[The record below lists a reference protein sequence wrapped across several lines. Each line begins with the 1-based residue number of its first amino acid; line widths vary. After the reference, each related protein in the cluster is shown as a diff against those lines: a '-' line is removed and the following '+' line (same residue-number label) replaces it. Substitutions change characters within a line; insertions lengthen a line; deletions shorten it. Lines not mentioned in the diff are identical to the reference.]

1 MLNFR
6 QLYYFWNVATAGGM
20 RRAADRMHLTPQTLS
35 GQIGELERDLGVEL
49 FRRSGRRLEI
59 TEAGKL
65 VLSRADE
72 IFQIGKELTDILKI
86 SPPEEALPFR
96 VGLADTVPKSI
107 AFRLLAPAFRLDR
120 PVRLFCHRDR
130 LENLFAELAI
140 HKLDLVIADRQLP
153 PELGVKGFNHLLGRC
168 SVTFF
173 GTRALVRRHAPGFPK
188 SLDGAPLLIPSGSAA
203 GHGFLG
209 RWFEEHGLHPQVVGE
224 FDDTALMKTFGQA
237 GLGLFPAPSVMGEE
251 VRRLYDVDV
260 VGEARDI
267 NLRYYAIS
275 AERRLRH
282 PAVMAVSEH
291 ARQDLF
297 VDELRS
303 KGTLEPFRPGQGAGA
318 SDA

>member
-1 MLNFR
+1 MLNYR
-6 QLYYFWNVATAGGM
+6 QLYYFWNVAMAGGI

-35 GQIGELERDLGVEL
+35 GQIGELERELGVSL

-72 IFQIGKELTDILKI
+72 IFQIGSELVDILKNA
-86 SPPEEALPFR
+86 PPEEALPFR
-96 VGLADTVPKSI
+96 VGLADSVPKSI
-107 AFRLLAPAFRLDR
+107 AFRLLAPAFGLGR

-153 PELGVKGFNHLLGRC
+153 SELGVKGFNHLLGRC
-168 SVTFF
+168 FVTFF
-173 GTRALVRRHAPGFPK
+173 GTVPLADRLGPGFPQ
-188 SLDGAPLLIPSGSAA
+188 SLDGAPLLIPTGSAA
-203 GHGFLG
+203 AHGFLG
-209 RWFEEHGLHPQVVGE
+209 RWFDEHALHPQVVGE

-237 GLGLFPAPSVMGEE
+237 GLGVFPAPSVMRQE
-251 VRRLYDVDV
+251 VRELYDVEV

-267 NLRYYAIS
+267 DMRYFAIS
-275 AERRLRH
+275 TERRLKH
-282 PAVMAVSEH
+282 PAVMAVTEH

-297 VDELRS
+297 VDDPVE
-303 KGTLEPFRPGQGAGA
+303 RPGVL
-318 SDA
+318 